1 MMSPAGFE
9 HGWIAM
15 NIGAPLRNFVKKN
28 ALGMVTGAE
37 TGFYIARDPD
47 TVRAPDVGFI
57 RAERIP
63 PRPVRGFFHGAPDLA
78 IEVLSPTDRASA
90 VLAKVQNWLEAGC
103 RAVWVIDPD
112 RKTVS
117 VYDERN
123 QTTTL
128 GASDELTGGEV
139 VPGFRIPVSEI
150 FEP

>member
-15 NIGAPLRNFVKKN
+15 NIGASLSDFVKEN

-57 RAERIP
+57 CTERVP
-63 PRPVRGFFHGAPDLA
+63 PRPVQGFFQGAPDLA
-78 IEVLSPTDRASA
+78 VEVLSPTDRASA

-123 QTTTL
+123 HTTTL

-139 VPGFRIPVSEI
+139 VPGFHVPVAEI